1 MELRDL
7 EKMGRCPNC
16 GKEAIQVIEAK
27 PGETVVTC
35 MNCGAARHYDDA
47 DEGVGVQ
54 ATFDDAL
61 PKG

>member
-7 EKMGRCPNC
+7 EKMERCPNC
-16 GKEAIQVIEAK
+16 GKEAIQLIEAK

-35 MNCGAARHYDDA
+35 MNCGAARHYADPGEDA
-47 DEGVGVQ
+47 GVQ